1 MITYNDLY
9 EKLRAEK
16 YAEQLQ
22 ALPKSFILDVSD
34 YLKEKKDIS
43 SKEGD
48 IFSDA
53 LAKTKKQYEN
63 AVSIFKELMLRRKKK
78 LLNLAFVATEIGIS
92 KRDFENMLGF
102 EKELFDKI
110 MNSINDAEKELS
122 SLMEGKR
129 EETGNIMVS
138 FLDNTEEFVD
148 MSGEKMGPFSKG
160 DVANLP
166 RDIAK
171 ILTEAGKVERIE
183 ED

>member
-9 EKLRAEK
+9 ERLRAEK

-22 ALPKSFILDVSD
+22 ALPKSFISDIAD
-34 YLKEKKDIS
+34 YLKEKKEIS
-43 SKEGD
+43 NKEGD
-48 IFSDA
+48 MFSDV
-53 LAKTKKQYEN
+53 LVKTKKQYEN

-110 MNSINDAEKELS
+110 MNGINDAEKELG
-122 SLMEGKR
+122 SLMDGKR
-129 EETGNIMVS
+129 EESGNVMVS
-138 FLDNTEEFVD
+138 FLDDTGEFVD
-148 MSGEKMGPFSKG
+148 MAGEKMGPFSKG

-166 RDIAK
+166 KDIAK
-171 ILTEAGKVERIE
+171 ILTEAGKAERIE